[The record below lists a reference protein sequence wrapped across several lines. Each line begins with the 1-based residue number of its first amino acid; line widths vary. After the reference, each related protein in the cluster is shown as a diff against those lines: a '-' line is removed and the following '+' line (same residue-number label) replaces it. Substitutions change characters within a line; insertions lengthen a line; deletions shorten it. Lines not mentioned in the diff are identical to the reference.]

1 MSIPVQDLTA
11 QALDLPEEDRAK
23 LGERLIASFELRSP
37 SEAAWLTLAAR
48 RRDDVRA
55 GKVAMV
61 PVDDAITRVRA
72 RIA

>member
-1 MSIPVQDLTA
+1 MSISVEDLVA
-11 QALDLPEEDRAK
+11 QALVLPAEDRV
-23 LGERLIASFELRSP
+23 RLIELESRSP
-37 SEAAWLTLAAR
+37 SEVGWLMLAAR

-61 PVDDAITRVRA
+61 PVDDAIARVRA